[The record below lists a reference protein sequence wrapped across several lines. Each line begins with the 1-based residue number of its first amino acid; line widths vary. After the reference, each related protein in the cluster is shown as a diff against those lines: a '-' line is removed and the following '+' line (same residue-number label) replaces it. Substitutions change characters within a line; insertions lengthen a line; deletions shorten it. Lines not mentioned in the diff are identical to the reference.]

1 MPLVDILCCF
11 RSRET
16 LQPEDTVDERT
27 HLIPTTT
34 TEDQPALTPNLVFI
48 DPVQFRER
56 LGTIVRAKEG
66 RMVNVTPNY
75 RSREQSL
82 NRSSGLQ
89 RNRPSSR
96 MSSAIT
102 SAHTTRS
109 ASASDSVSVQ
119 DDSDSLAKTKQAN
132 KKREK
137 DIFKETHQR
146 SLYQLQNKEDKTED
160 IYTDHLYDIR
170 LDPTLCTQSYA
181 FRRSDSDK
189 GHNEAASGLNVSK
202 EVNYILSKNRRS
214 GSWVLTCVFT
224 PFCNVWR
231 LEFYQGV

>member
-11 RSRET
+11 RSRDT
-16 LQPEDTVDERT
+16 LQPEDTVNERT

-119 DDSDSLAKTKQAN
+119 DDSDSVASAPFQSRNTMSYGGRDEAGEQEEGEGHLQGDAPTVIVSAPIIPIH
-132 KKREK
+132 KKSAIPVFDDPSVK
-137 DIFKETHQR
+137 L
-146 SLYQLQNKEDKTED
+146 S
-160 IYTDHLYDIR
+160 IR
-170 LDPTLCTQSYA
+170 LWAHKVMFSISPI
-181 FRRSDSDK
+181 RK
-189 GHNEAASGLNVSK
+189 GYKEVASGLNAK
-202 EVNYILSKNRRS
+202 
-214 GSWVLTCVFT
+214 
-224 PFCNVWR
+224 
-231 LEFYQGV
+231 